1 VPLRSDW
8 SGDRCP
14 IARSLDV
21 VGDPWVLLILRG
33 AFQGTARFEDFRR
46 TLGVADNVLS
56 RRLVG
61 MVDAGL
67 LVRRPYR
74 GEQRTHHEYRLT
86 EAGADLLP
94 VLNALTLWGE
104 KHTRRPQPDAIMTIV
119 HTSCGAQT
127 NSADRCS
134 GCGEP
139 LVADDVTWHKAW
151 RPESPDVA
159 LVGAAGDPGVSAPG
173 RESPPG

>member
-1 VPLRSDW
+1 
-8 SGDRCP
+8 
-14 IARSLDV
+14 V
-21 VGDPWVLLILRG
+21 VGDPWVLLILRS
-33 AFQGTARFEDFRR
+33 AFQGTTRFDDFRR
-46 TLGVADNVLS
+46 SLGVADNVLS
-56 RRLVG
+56 RRLGG

-74 GEQRTHHEYRLT
+74 GGQRTHQEYLLT

-119 HTSCGAQT
+119 HAGCGAET
-127 NSADRCS
+127 HSADRCTA
-134 GCGEP
+134 CGSV

-151 RPESPDVA
+151 HTDAPDVA
-159 LVGAAGDPGVSAPG
+159 LVGAADIPDPARVGPPIPFG
-173 RESPPG
+173 R

>member
-1 VPLRSDW
+1 MPLRSDW

-21 VGDPWVLLILRG
+21 VGDPWVLLIMRSAL
-33 AFQGTARFEDFRR
+33 QGTARFEDFRR

-56 RRLVG
+56 RRLGG

-74 GEQRTHHEYRLT
+74 GEQRTHHEYLLT

-104 KHTRRPQPDAIMTIV
+104 KHTQRPQPDAIMTIV
-119 HTSCGAQT
+119 HTACGAVT
-127 NSADRCS
+127 DSADRCAS
-134 GCGEP
+134 CGMA
-139 LVADDVTWHKAW
+139 LVADDVTWRKAW
-151 RPESPDVA
+151 HPDAPDVA
-159 LVGAAGDPGVSAPG
+159 LVGAADIS
-173 RESPPG
+173 